1 MVGNEVDAPRCRDCK
16 EVTGD
21 AIGQYVYCPW
31 LNCRVYGN
39 SMMCKHGLDL
49 HDSF

>member
-1 MVGNEVDAPRCRDCK
+1 MVANQIDAPRCRDCK
-16 EVTGD
+16 EVMGEP
-21 AIGQYVYCPW
+21 IGQYLYCPW

>member
-1 MVGNEVDAPRCRDCK
+1 MVASVVDAPRCRDCK
-16 EVTGD
+16 EMMGD
-21 AIGQYVYCPW
+21 AREQYVYCAW